1 MIMAPTEGDMSLTAA
16 ILLLISA
23 VTHAGWNYISKKE
36 HPTAAFYLV
45 ANTFGVIC
53 VFPILLFYGSHI
65 LLIPGSVWICIALSG
80 FFLATYMAALAGAYR
95 FGDISIAYPLA
106 RSLPVIIVFLLTLI
120 FGQGKPLGAWVIIGI
135 ILVVVG
141 CTILPLKVLREF
153 QFANYKN
160 LCCLLAVLAAVGIA
174 GYTVVDDTA
183 LRNLREIPETPWDPV
198 DATLVYMVLEGISCS
213 IWQLLIVALDSRER
227 KILVEVLH
235 DFKGAAAITGIGI
248 YLTYGLVLAS
258 MNYVTN
264 VSYVA
269 AFRQL
274 SIPLG
279 ALFGMVLLKEP
290 RYVPKVIGVVII
302 FFGLTLVSA
311 G

>member
-1 MIMAPTEGDMSLTAA
+1 MSLIAA

-23 VTHAGWNYISKKE
+23 VTHAGWNYISKKK

-45 ANTFGVIC
+45 ANTIGVIC
-53 VFPILLFYGSHI
+53 VVPALLYYGNQI
-65 LLIPGSVWICIALSG
+65 PLIPKAVWIFIAMSG

-95 FGDISIAYPLA
+95 AGDISIAYPLA
-106 RSLPVIIVFLLTLI
+106 RSLPVIFVFLITLI
-120 FGQGKPLGAWVIIGI
+120 LGKGKPLGAWVIIGI
-135 ILVVVG
+135 ILIAAG
-141 CTILPLKVLREF
+141 CTILPLKGLR
-153 QFANYKN
+153 QFRLSNYKN
-160 LCCLLAVLAAVGIA
+160 MCCLLAVLAAVGIA
-174 GYTVVDDTA
+174 GYTVTDDTA
-183 LRNLREIPETPWDPV
+183 LRNLREIPGKPWDPV

-213 IWQLLIVALDSRER
+213 IWQSLIVTFDSRER
-227 KILVEVLH
+227 KALIEVLH
-235 DFKGAAAITGIGI
+235 DFKGAATLTGIGI

-279 ALFGMVLLKEP
+279 ALFGMVLLNEP
-290 RYVPKVIGVVII
+290 RYVPKIIGVVII
-302 FFGLTLVSA
+302 FIGLTIVGL